1 MSIAAVVNTFNSETY
16 IDLTLR
22 SILNLTGEVV
32 LCDMH
37 STDRTI
43 EIAES
48 LGVKVVYH
56 EPIGYVEPARAY
68 VVDQTTADWILI
80 IDSDEVLHPSLV
92 PILQKIVQEDE
103 YDVVWLPSEN
113 HMFGDVVTGAGFA
126 ADQDKHVRFFRRG
139 MVTLHPEI
147 HAGIVPVPQARHLK
161 LDSKTHGAMI
171 HFNYLSIEQFVS
183 KLNKYTSI
191 EINGRSE
198 VHPKKPLRILR
209 RTLQEYRHRFYRR
222 GGKYSG
228 WRGFALSLLMV
239 VYDIVTELK
248 VIEKANGHTA
258 EKTVADYRAY
268 AEKVLAKESAVPSAK

>member
-22 SILNLTGEVV
+22 SILALTDEVV

-37 STDRTI
+37 STDRTV

-56 EPIGYVEPARAY
+56 DPIGYVEPARAF
-68 VVDQTTADWILI
+68 VVDQTSADWVLI
-80 IDSDEVLHPSLV
+80 IDSDEVLSPSLV
-92 PILQKIVQEDE
+92 PILQEIAAKNE

-113 HMFGDVVTGAGFA
+113 HMFGDIVTGAGFA

-147 HAGIVPVPQARHLK
+147 HAGIVPVPEARHFK
-161 LDSKTHGAMI
+161 LDSKIHGAMI
-171 HFNYLSIEQFVS
+171 HFNYVSVEQFVS

-191 EINGRSE
+191 EINSRTE
-198 VHPKKPLRILR
+198 FKPKKPLRILR
-209 RTLQEYRHRFYRR
+209 RTFQEYRHRFYRR
-222 GGKYSG
+222 GGKFSG

-248 VIEKANGHTA
+248 VIERANGHTP
-258 EKTVADYRAY
+258 EKTIAEYRAY
-268 AEKVLAKESAVPSAK
+268 AEKVLKS